1 LGGSSTFGEELR
13 KDGLGEDGL
22 GEEEFCFH
30 FGSASSQHI
39 QTEFLLIFFFPKSL

>member
-1 LGGSSTFGEELR
+1 LGGSSTFGEELG

-22 GEEEFCFH
+22 GEDEFCFQ

-39 QTEFLLIFFFPKSL
+39 QTEFLLIFFFQKNL